1 MSGDILSVAGVS
13 KHFVGRR
20 GVLDALRG
28 RPMPV
33 VHALED
39 VSLAIRRGETLG
51 IVGES
56 GCGKST
62 LARCLVG
69 LHQPDAG
76 SIAWDPAALG
86 GRPRFRAS
94 QMVFQDPFGSLN
106 PRLTVGSALAEVV
119 GVHRL
124 RPKSEIGARVRE
136 LLEQVHLPAD
146 AAQRYPHEFS
156 GGQRQRIGIARA
168 LAAEPL
174 MLIADEPVSALDVS
188 VQAQIVNLFLELQ
201 ERLALTL
208 VFITH
213 DLRLVRHLTER
224 VAVMY
229 LGRVVEV
236 AETQALFADPRHPY
250 TQGLLKAVPTIAQ
263 ATRPAGPA
271 ITGELPSPL
280 APPPGCAFHPRCPIA
295 VARCRTE
302 RPALLPDPAAPG
314 LARERSAPDAHRVAC
329 HLAPQAAATAPA

>member
-1 MSGDILSVAGVS
+1 MSGDIVAVAGLT
-13 KHFVGRR
+13 KRFAARR
-20 GVLDALRG
+20 GMTELLRG
-28 RPMPV
+28 KPVPM

-39 VSLAIRRGETLG
+39 FSLTIRRGETLG
-51 IVGES
+51 VVGES

-69 LHQPDAG
+69 LHAPDAG
-76 SIAWDPAALG
+76 TITWDSAALG
-86 GRPRFRAS
+86 GRPRFRAA

-106 PRLTVGSALAEVV
+106 PRLTVGSALAEVIR
-119 GVHRL
+119 VHRL
-124 RPKSEIGARVRE
+124 RPPRAVGARVAE
-136 LLEQVHLPAD
+136 LLEQVHLHAD
-146 AAQRYPHEFS
+146 AARRYPHEFS

-201 ERLALTL
+201 ERLSLTL

-236 AETQALFADPRHPY
+236 APTPALFAEPRHPY

-263 ATRPAGPA
+263 SARPVGPA
-271 ITGELPSPL
+271 IIGELPSPL
-280 APPPGCAFHPRCPIA
+280 APPPGCAFHPRCPVAI
-295 VARCRTE
+295 ARCRTE
-302 RPALLPDPAAPG
+302 RPDLLPAAADLDVP
-314 LARERSAPDAHRVAC
+314 RVAC
-329 HLAPQAAATAPA
+329 HVASQQSGRAP

>member
-1 MSGDILSVAGVS
+1 MRSDILSVVDVS
-13 KHFVGRR
+13 KRFTGRR
-20 GVLDALRG
+20 GLGRMLRG
-28 RPMPV
+28 EKAPV
-33 VHALED
+33 VHALAD
-39 VSLAIRRGETLG
+39 VSLSIRRGETLG

-69 LHQPDAG
+69 LHQPDGG
-76 SIAWDPAALG
+76 SIAWDGAALA
-86 GRPRFRAS
+86 GRPQFRAA

-119 GVHRL
+119 GVHKL
-124 RPKSEIGARVRE
+124 RPKGEIAARVRE
-136 LLEQVHLPAD
+136 LLEQVHLPED
-146 AAQRYPHEFS
+146 AAERYPHEFS

-201 ERLALTL
+201 ERLSLTL

-236 AETQALFADPRHPY
+236 AETQALFASPRHPY
-250 TQGLLKAVPTIAQ
+250 TQGLLAAVPTIAE
-263 ATRPAGPA
+263 ARRPSGPA

-280 APPPGCAFHPRCPIA
+280 APPPGCAFHPRCPVA

-302 RPALLPDPAAPG
+302 RPGLDALATL
-314 LARERSAPDAHRVAC
+314 DAHRVAC
-329 HLAPQAAATAPA
+329 HLAHQ

>member
-1 MSGDILSVAGVS
+1 MRDDILTVVDVS
-13 KHFVGRR
+13 KRFTGARGLGRM
-20 GVLDALRG
+20 LRG
-28 RPMPV
+28 EKAPV
-33 VHALED
+33 VHALAN
-39 VSLAIRRGETLG
+39 VSFTIRHGETLG

-69 LHQPDAG
+69 LYEPDDGA
-76 SIAWDPAALG
+76 IAWDGAALA
-86 GRPRFRAS
+86 GRPKFRAA

-106 PRLTVGSALAEVV
+106 PRLTVGGALAEVV
-119 GVHRL
+119 RVHKL
-124 RPKSEIGARVRE
+124 RPPGEVAARVRE
-136 LLEQVHLPAD
+136 LLDQVHLPAD
-146 AAQRYPHEFS
+146 AAERYPHEFS

-236 AETQALFADPRHPY
+236 AETQALFAHPRHPY
-250 TQGLLKAVPTIAQ
+250 TKGLLAAVPTIAQ
-263 ATRPAGPA
+263 AKRPSGPA

-295 VARCRTE
+295 IDRCRVE
-302 RPALLPDPAAPG
+302 RPPL
-314 LARERSAPDAHRVAC
+314 DATGVAC
-329 HLAPQAAATAPA
+329 HLAGK

>member
-1 MSGDILSVAGVS
+1 MTGDILSVVDVS
-13 KHFVGRR
+13 KRFTGRR
-20 GVLDALRG
+20 GLGRMLRG
-28 RPMPV
+28 EKAPV
-33 VHALED
+33 VHALAD
-39 VSLAIRRGETLG
+39 VSFTIRHGETLG

-69 LHQPDAG
+69 LHQPDDG
-76 SIAWDPAALG
+76 NIVWDGAALA
-86 GRPRFRAS
+86 GRPKFRAA

-119 GVHRL
+119 RVHKL
-124 RPKSEIGARVRE
+124 RPKADIAARVRE

-146 AAQRYPHEFS
+146 AAERYPHEFS

-236 AETQALFADPRHPY
+236 AETQALFASPRHPY
-250 TQGLLKAVPTIAQ
+250 TQGLLAAVPTIAE
-263 ATRPAGPA
+263 ARRPSGPA

-280 APPPGCAFHPRCPIA
+280 APPPGCAFHPRCPVA
-295 VARCRTE
+295 VARCRIE
-302 RPALLPDPAAPG
+302 RPSLDALHGGG
-314 LARERSAPDAHRVAC
+314 LDAHLVAC
-329 HLAPQAAATAPA
+329 HLAHQ